1 MSTIT
6 KRTGSILDWDL
17 FMRVIRLA
25 RPFKKA
31 FFGATVLAILLAIMS
46 PLSPYLIQLTV
57 DNYILIPNQE
67 GLQNMAMILIG
78 VLILESILR
87 YNFIYL
93 TSWLGQSVI
102 KNLRVRVFDHI
113 LQFRLRYFDNTA
125 IGTSTTRTIN
135 DVETINDVF
144 SEGLINIIADLLTLV
159 MVMGVMF
166 YTDWKLT
173 LMCLAPFPLIIYS
186 TYVFKEKVKSS
197 FQSVRTQVAR
207 LNAFLQEH
215 ITGMGI
221 VQIFGAEEKEMKK
234 YHKINA
240 GHRDAHIESIWYYS
254 IFFPVLEII
263 LAAALGLMV
272 WFGSNLVING
282 QASLGVLIAFIMY
295 LNMLFRPLRVLADKF
310 NTLQM
315 GLVASERIFAL
326 LDRGE
331 ERISNEGAK
340 KVDHVKGKIEF
351 DDVWFAYNEKDMV
364 LRGVSFSIEA
374 GQTLAIVGPTGA
386 GKSSII
392 NILNRFY
399 DIQKGTIKIDGVKVE
414 DYDLHSLRKNIGLV
428 LQDVFL
434 FSGSVYDNISLRS
447 PEITPEQVYEAANI
461 VGANEFIER
470 LPNQYD
476 YNVME
481 RGATLSLG
489 QRQLISFIRALV
501 FDPRIL
507 ILDEATSS
515 IDTETEWLVQSAI
528 EKLIKGRT
536 SIVIA
541 HRLSTIKNADKIM
554 VLNKG
559 QIVEIGT
566 HEELLALGG
575 HYRELH
581 DTQFAAAEAL

>member
-1 MSTIT
+1 MSTVT

-17 FMRVIRLA
+17 FKRVVRLA

-31 FFGATVLAILLAIMS
+31 FIGATTLAILLAVIS
-46 PLSPYLIQLTV
+46 PLRPYLIQLTV
-57 DNYILIPNQE
+57 DNHILIPDQA
-67 GLQNMAMILIG
+67 GLERMAMILIG
-78 VLILESILR
+78 VLMVESIFR

-93 TSWLGQSVI
+93 TNWLGQSVI
-102 KNLRVRVFDHI
+102 KDLRVRVFNHV
-113 LQFRLRYFDNTA
+113 LKFRLRYFDNTA

-135 DVETINDVF
+135 DVETINDIF
-144 SEGLINIIADLLTLV
+144 SQGLITIIADLLTLF

-186 TYVFKEKVKSS
+186 TYVFKEKVKGS
-197 FQSVRTQVAR
+197 FQIVRRQVSR

-215 ITGMGI
+215 ITGMSI
-221 VQIFGAEEKEMKK
+221 VQVFGAEEKEMKK
-234 YHKINA
+234 YRKINEE
-240 GHRDAHIESIWYYS
+240 HRDAHIQSIWYYS

-272 WFGSNLVING
+272 WFGSNLVIDG

-295 LNMLFRPLRVLADKF
+295 LNMLFRPLRMLADKF

-315 GLVASERIFAL
+315 GLVASERIFNL
-326 LDRGE
+326 LDREE
-331 ERISNEGAK
+331 ERISNEGSK
-340 KVDHVKGKIEF
+340 KVDHIKGKIEF
-351 DDVWFAYNEKDMV
+351 EDVWFAYNEKDMV
-364 LRGVSFSIEA
+364 LKGVSFSIEA

-399 DIQKGTIKIDGVKVE
+399 DIQKGTIKIDGLNVE
-414 DYDLHSLRKNIGLV
+414 NYDLHSLRKNIGLV

-434 FSGSVYDNISLRS
+434 FSGSVKDNISLRS
-447 PEITPEQVYEAANI
+447 PEISDEQVYEAAKI
-461 VGANEFIER
+461 VGADEFIER

-515 IDTETEWLVQSAI
+515 IDTETEWLVQHAI
-528 EKLIKGRT
+528 EKLIKNRT

-541 HRLSTIKNADKIM
+541 HRLSTIQNADKIM

-559 QIVEIGT
+559 EIVEMGT
-566 HEELLALGG
+566 HEELLELGG

-581 DTQFAAAEAL
+581 DTQFSAVEAV

>member
-6 KRTGSILDWDL
+6 KRTGKILDWDL
-17 FMRVIRLA
+17 FKRVVRLA

-31 FFGATVLAILLAIMS
+31 FIGATVLAVLLAVVS
-46 PLSPYLIQLTV
+46 PIRPYLIQLTV
-57 DNYILIPNQE
+57 DDYILVPNQL
-67 GLQNMAMILIG
+67 GLQNMAMLLIGILI
-78 VLILESILR
+78 VEAILR
-87 YNFIYL
+87 YNFIYM
-93 TSWLGQSVI
+93 TNWLGQSVI
-102 KNLRVRVFDHI
+102 KNLRVRVFNHV
-113 LQFRLRYFDNTA
+113 LKFRLRYFDNTP

-135 DVETINDVF
+135 DVETINDIF
-144 SEGLINIIADLLTLV
+144 SQGLITIIADLLTLF

-186 TYVFKEKVKSS
+186 TYVFKEKVKGS
-197 FQSVRTQVAR
+197 FQNVRTQVSK

-215 ITGMGI
+215 ITGMSI
-221 VQIFGAEEKEMKK
+221 VQIFGAEEKEIKK
-234 YHKINA
+234 YEKINEK
-240 GHRDAHIESIWYYS
+240 HRDAHIQSIWYYS

-263 LAAALGLMV
+263 LAAAMGLMV
-272 WFGSNLVING
+272 WFGSNLVIGG
-282 QASLGVLIAFIMY
+282 QASLGILIAFIMY
-295 LNMLFRPLRVLADKF
+295 LNMLFRPLRMLADKF

-315 GLVASERIFAL
+315 GLVASERIFNL
-326 LDRGE
+326 LDREE
-331 ERISNEGAK
+331 ERISNEGSK
-340 KVDHVKGKIEF
+340 KVDHIKGKIEF

-399 DIQKGTIKIDGVKVE
+399 DIQKGSIKIDGLNVE
-414 DYDLHSLRKNIGLV
+414 EYDLQSLRKNIGLV

-434 FSGSVYDNISLRS
+434 FSGSIKDNISLRS
-447 PEITPEQVYEAANI
+447 PEINDEQVYEAAKI
-461 VGANEFIER
+461 VGAHEFIEK
-470 LPNQYD
+470 LPDQYD

-541 HRLSTIKNADKIM
+541 HRLSTIQNADKIM

-566 HEELLALGG
+566 HEELLKLGG

-581 DTQFAAAEAL
+581 DTQFAAVEAV